1 MLPQADADA
10 PTLRGEIQLLFTCQP
25 ADARE
30 HQLVRQL
37 RALFRLAE
45 CQLAVLIQISPVYIP
60 FTKHVEDA
68 KVTLAKEM
76 KAQGIGI
83 DRSSSWR

>member
-1 MLPQADADA
+1 
-10 PTLRGEIQLLFTCQP
+10 
-25 ADARE
+25 
-30 HQLVRQL
+30 
-37 RALFRLAE
+37 
-45 CQLAVLIQISPVYIP
+45 VLIQISPVYIP
-60 FTKHVEDA
+60 FTEHVEDA